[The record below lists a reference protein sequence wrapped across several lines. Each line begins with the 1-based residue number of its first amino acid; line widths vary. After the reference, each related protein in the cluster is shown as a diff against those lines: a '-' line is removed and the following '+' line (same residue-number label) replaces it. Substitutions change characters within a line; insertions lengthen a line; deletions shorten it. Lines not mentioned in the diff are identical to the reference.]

1 MKNYLRL
8 TLFAVVAMMCGT
20 AMAETTVTWS
30 AAEGGSL
37 TAPVAVD
44 DNITLTWTESSGD
57 QSPKIVSN
65 YVYFYNGNQVKINT
79 TGNYKLT
86 KIVFS
91 FADDKTSLQILNGGG
106 SYTQGT
112 WTGETDAVTFR
123 AAKQTGVR
131 KITSI
136 EVTYKAEG
144 EVVEQKAD
152 LTMTAFTINFGDG
165 ETTALDLV
173 GYYREEYLEKEA
185 EFNTDENGNMIDPFL
200 TGAGPSEY
208 VLEGHTHPN
217 LHVFFSG
224 PDRESGKARAASDPI
239 CIFVCD
245 PIRKEMLGAIGR
257 NMEPTEVIVYSKAPA
272 KQIVEKPIHA
282 SPFVPLT
289 PEPRLPQRTE
299 TKETVAQ
306 TPQNKK
312 EAQSIED
319 LIGALYARLDN
330 TAGYEVRW
338 KRRRKLGGAIVT
350 KIKIVRQRRR
360 YKIKR
365 RNEYELP

>member
-1 MKNYLRL
+1 MNTYRQLPKRHPAIKKTYPTCSFQQAQNIIEKRCGN
-8 TLFAVVAMMCGT
+8 VAI
-20 AMAETTVTWS
+20 AERHLSEHKQS
-30 AAEGGSL
+30 APNKVIILPEAGKELNMIVSYGRRSPMNMLEQKFIGL
-37 TAPVAVD
+37 GH
-44 DNITLTWTESSGD
+44 IFESGD
-57 QSPKIVSN
+57 GHHIIVVN
-65 YVYFYNGNQVKINT
+65 HFIEIHTTNRTRVAAGNIGPN
-79 TGNYKLT
+79 
-86 KIVFS
+86 
-91 FADDKTSLQILNGGG
+91 
-106 SYTQGT
+106 
-112 WTGETDAVTFR
+112 
-123 AAKQTGVR
+123 
-131 KITSI
+131 
-136 EVTYKAEG
+136 
-144 EVVEQKAD
+144 
-152 LTMTAFTINFGDG
+152 G

-185 EFNTDENGNMIDPFL
+185 EFNTDENGNLIDPFL

-257 NMEPTEVIVYSKAPA
+257 NMEPAEVIVYSKAPA
-272 KQIVEKPIHA
+272 KQIVEKPVYA

-312 EAQSIED
+312 DAQSIED
-319 LIGALYARLDN
+319 MIGALYARLDN

-365 RNEYELP
+365 RNGYELP

>member
-1 MKNYLRL
+1 MNTYRQLPKRHPAIKKTYPTCSFQQAQNIIEKRCGN
-8 TLFAVVAMMCGT
+8 VAI
-20 AMAETTVTWS
+20 AERHLSEHKQS
-30 AAEGGSL
+30 APNKVIILPEAGKELNMIVSYGRRSPMNMLEQKFIGL
-37 TAPVAVD
+37 GH
-44 DNITLTWTESSGD
+44 IFESGD
-57 QSPKIVSN
+57 GHHIIVVNHFIEIHTTNRTS
-65 YVYFYNGNQVKINT
+65 VAAGNIGPN
-79 TGNYKLT
+79 
-86 KIVFS
+86 
-91 FADDKTSLQILNGGG
+91 
-106 SYTQGT
+106 
-112 WTGETDAVTFR
+112 
-123 AAKQTGVR
+123 
-131 KITSI
+131 
-136 EVTYKAEG
+136 
-144 EVVEQKAD
+144 
-152 LTMTAFTINFGDG
+152 G

-185 EFNTDENGNMIDPFL
+185 EFNTDENGNLIDPFL

-306 TPQNKK
+306 TPHNKK